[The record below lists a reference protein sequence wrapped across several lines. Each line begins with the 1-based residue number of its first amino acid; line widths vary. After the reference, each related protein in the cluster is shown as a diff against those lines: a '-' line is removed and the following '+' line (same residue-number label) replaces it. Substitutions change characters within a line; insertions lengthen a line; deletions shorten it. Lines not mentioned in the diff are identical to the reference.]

1 MLKGFWL
8 SVLTKL
14 RNYGPRD
21 ILICCCDGLSGLPEA
36 ITTAFPSLE
45 ALKNTFA
52 DGAITR

>member
-1 MLKGFWL
+1 
-8 SVLTKL
+8 VLTEL
-14 RNYGPRD
+14 RNHGPRD